1 MRSQAPWKQTSAYL
15 HFGSF
20 VFLFVQFYVLYS
32 RFVQSEI
39 SEKQTKGTEKLQL
52 VLKKSIKTF
61 LSFAVDSKTC

>member
-39 SEKQTKGTEKLQL
+39 SEKQTKGTEKL
-52 VLKKSIKTF
+52 
-61 LSFAVDSKTC
+61 